1 VGIEDERI
9 KEVNE
14 TMTIDEMIGK
24 AVTEGDGRGVGVQRG
39 EKDAEVDLETEPTA
53 DQIDP
58 TDENPD
64 ETVEAHRDI
73 EDKRTTKE
81 NCQNIDS
88 VNNLEKK
95 NKHKKQPTITTKNYK
110 IVHYKLVLLLI

>member
-1 VGIEDERI
+1 
-9 KEVNE
+9 
-14 TMTIDEMIGK
+14 MIGE

-88 VNNLEKK
+88 VNNLEKT
-95 NKHKKQPTITTKNYK
+95 NTKNNQQLQQK
-110 IVHYKLVLLLI
+110 ITKLSIINLFYFSFEITIKNTKYLKLLLQ